1 MLMRRVNSSRNCSYS
16 GVVVVS
22 AAFAIIGSLV
32 PRPRAAGRALPR
44 TGAGPAG
51 IVLFPDSIVRHASSR
66 WDRRSVLVPIRRRRA
81 RGRTHMQHHL
91 IRALALAALAAA
103 AFASTAAA
111 ERVRGGKAGAV
122 AWTCTP
128 M

>member
-22 AAFAIIGSLV
+22 SAFAILGSLV
-32 PRPRAAGRALPR
+32 TRHRAAGRALPR

-66 WDRRSVLVPIRRRRA
+66 WDRRSGLVPDRWKKSERENPHEASSDTGARIGGA
-81 RGRTHMQHHL
+81 RGCCLRL
-91 IRALALAALAAA
+91 
-103 AFASTAAA
+103 
-111 ERVRGGKAGAV
+111 GGCG
-122 AWTCTP
+122 
-128 M
+128 